1 MIAPWEAG
9 LMIAP
14 TTGSSAAFSR
24 RAVAAL
30 YLARQR
36 VADAGCVL
44 APVSYE
50 RTDGLAANRILRQEP
65 LPGRRIRKGERIEL
79 VASSP

>member
-1 MIAPWEAG
+1 VQLVVGEPAPPSLLCMPDLRG
-9 LMIAP
+9 IP
-14 TTGSSAAFSR
+14 
-24 RAVAAL
+24 L
-30 YLARQR
+30 YLARQQ